1 MRAMNGVDE
10 LIASF
15 TERQH
20 GLIARWQSS
29 GVGITK
35 RQFDARVVDRVLIRV
50 YRDVYRLRGVPFTQ
64 ELRWLAGVLAGGDG
78 AALSHRAA
86 GALHHYDIRRS
97 RPEVTTPHRRHP
109 EIEGVTLHR
118 TRRHNPIDLVVVNRI
133 PVTTKA
139 RTMLDLAGILPY
151 ETFLALLQDA
161 VARGVANLEPL
172 MAIVDRRG
180 GHGVEGTVALR
191 TGLADGLV
199 DEKIESK
206 LELIIAGIVDAARVP
221 TPVRQHEMTCADGR
235 EVRLDN
241 AWIDLKVAVE
251 GDGRRWHGSAKQA
264 RASRA
269 RSRSIVASGWQH
281 YVYGWAEATET
292 PLLVRAE
299 VEETVLGPMGY
310 RRAS

>member
-1 MRAMNGVDE
+1 MNGVDD

-15 TERQH
+15 TARQH
-20 GLIARWQSS
+20 GLVARWQAS

-35 RQFDARVVDRVLIRV
+35 RQFDTRVLRGVVVRV
-50 YRDVYRLRGVPFTQ
+50 FRDVYRLRGVPYTQ
-64 ELRWLAGVLAGGDG
+64 ELRWLAGVLAGGEG

-86 GALHHYDIRRS
+86 GDLLHYDIRRS
-97 RPEVTTPHRRHP
+97 KPEVTTPHRRHP
-109 EIEGVTLHR
+109 EIEGVTFHR
-118 TRRHNPIDLVVVNRI
+118 TRRHDPIDLMVVNHI

-139 RTMLDLAGILPY
+139 RTMLDLAGVLPY

-161 VARGVANLEPL
+161 VARGVVNVEPL

-191 TGLADGLV
+191 TGLDDGLV
-199 DEKIESK
+199 DERIESK
-206 LELIIAGIVDAARVP
+206 LELIIAAIVDAARVP
-221 TPVRQHEMTCADGR
+221 TPVRQYPLTCDDGR

-241 AWIDLKVAVE
+241 AWVDLKITVE
-251 GDGRRWHGSAKQA
+251 GDRRRWHGSAKQA

-299 VEETVLGPMGY
+299 VEEIVLGPLGY